1 MLFDPRNPL
10 RLSTV
15 REGYAE
21 VFFVFWALSPTKS
34 FATILM

>member
-1 MLFDPRNPL
+1 VLFEPCNPL
-10 RLSTV
+10 QLSTV
-15 REGYAE
+15 RDGYAE

>member
-1 MLFDPRNPL
+1 
-10 RLSTV
+10 V
-15 REGYAE
+15 RDGYAE